1 MLMSFWCYSDV
12 MEINDYADTVR
23 DQLVAAASLG
33 DERTQQIAATL
44 AGTVESAVRLA
55 VVEAISAAAREI
67 NSALFEASGGQPF
80 PAVTVHLDREEIHVA
95 VSHRPTEAEEA
106 PRSDEGEA
114 TARISLRLS
123 ESLKSDIEQAASSAD
138 VSVNTWLVR
147 AAAAGVSQGARHGQG
162 WPPGSASWPAGPWNA
177 GPTRGSSRITGWVTG

>member
-1 MLMSFWCYSDV
+1 MLMSVWCYSDV

-80 PAVTVHLDREEIHVA
+80 PAVAVHLDHEEIHVG

-106 PRSDEGEA
+106 PRSDEGAA

-138 VSVNTWLVR
+138 MSVNTWLVR
-147 AAAAGVSQGARHGQG
+147 AAVAGVSQGTRHGQG
-162 WPPGSASWPAGPWNA
+162 WPAGPASWPAGPWNA
-177 GPTRGSSRITGWVTG
+177 GPARGSSRITGWVTG

>member
-1 MLMSFWCYSDV
+1 
-12 MEINDYADTVR
+12 MEINEYADTVR
-23 DQLVAAASLG
+23 DQLVASASLG

-55 VVEAISAAAREI
+55 VVEAVSAAAGEI
-67 NSALFEASGGQPF
+67 NSALFKASGGQPF
-80 PAVTVHLDREEIHVA
+80 PAVTVHLDHEEIHVV
-95 VSHRPTEAEEA
+95 VSHPPTEADEA
-106 PRSDEGEA
+106 PWSDDGEA

-147 AAAAGVSQGARHGQG
+147 AAAAAANQGSRHGQG
-162 WPPGSASWPAGPWNA
+162 WPPGPASWHVGPWNPGS
-177 GPTRGSSRITGWVTG
+177 GPARGSSRITGWVTG